1 MAKFKESQYFI
12 RKNVTPGSLLPDNLI
27 SFAYKSPAGVHDKSP
42 LVIVLEARNDRIFG
56 INLHYDMQ
64 EMDELLGNQ
73 INAFRKA
80 MEIEW
85 YKKYP
90 KKKQELKK
98 NGQGFDL
105 PLVDKK
111 DWAQLCRRIPRK
123 VMEQFPYSSKDSR
136 ALRCYLYPR
145 MTRVSKLVWKT

>member
-1 MAKFKESQYFI
+1 MAKFKESQYFT
-12 RKNVTPGSLLPDNLI
+12 RRNVTPGSLLPNNLI
-27 SFAYKSPAGVHDKSP
+27 SFSYKSPKGVHDKSP
-42 LVIVLEARNDRIFG
+42 LVLVLEARVDRIFG

-73 INAFRKA
+73 INAFRAA

-98 NGQGFDL
+98 NKQLFDL

-123 VMEQFPYSSKDSR
+123 VMEQFPVQDKDVR

-145 MTRVSKLVWKT
+145 MTRVSKLCWKT